1 MNDHL
6 RSRSRLLTAVASC
19 GQLWFGLEPRVL
31 RASYAASGLG
41 LAVFKYVC
49 EAILMLAVAGV
60 WLSPLDFLNPSLLAR
75 QELLLAA
82 PEWLGWA
89 YFAWNLPFVWIAIS
103 MSVRRASTAGWSPW
117 LGLFVLL
124 PVVGLVE
131 MLLLSLA
138 PDRAPQA
145 WTPNASDVDRPAT
158 GERFGMCGLRAM
170 LAGVA
175 VGVAMLFICIYFV
188 ESYGAALFLGT
199 PLVMGAT
206 TGYFHNRPAAK
217 SVTSSAVV
225 GLLLLTTAGGI
236 MLAFAL
242 EGAICLVMAA
252 PIVAPLGFVGIFLG
266 RAVARVSGQT
276 SATTLPLFIVLPLFA
291 GAEATVHRMPVYCVV
306 TTVEVNAPPEDVWPF
321 VVSFPDLDEPTEWF
335 FRCGIACPQRAR
347 IEGSGVGAVRH
358 CEFTTGDFVEPI
370 TAWEPPHRLAFD
382 VTSQPDPMVELS
394 PYRHVHPPHLADQSL
409 KSRKGEFRLVALP
422 NGTTRLEGRTWY
434 TFEMHPQAYWTLWSD
449 LAIHAIHRRVLLHI
463 KQLAEGRDAPSE
475 S

>member
-145 WTPNASDVDRPAT
+145 WTPNASDVGRPAT

-206 TGYFHNRPAAK
+206 TGYFHNRPAVK
-217 SVTSSAVV
+217 SVASSAVV

-252 PIVAPLGFVGIFLG
+252 PIVAPLGF
-266 RAVARVSGQT
+266 
-276 SATTLPLFIVLPLFA
+276 
-291 GAEATVHRMPVYCVV
+291 
-306 TTVEVNAPPEDVWPF
+306 
-321 VVSFPDLDEPTEWF
+321 
-335 FRCGIACPQRAR
+335 
-347 IEGSGVGAVRH
+347 
-358 CEFTTGDFVEPI
+358 
-370 TAWEPPHRLAFD
+370 
-382 VTSQPDPMVELS
+382 
-394 PYRHVHPPHLADQSL
+394 
-409 KSRKGEFRLVALP
+409 
-422 NGTTRLEGRTWY
+422 
-434 TFEMHPQAYWTLWSD
+434 
-449 LAIHAIHRRVLLHI
+449 
-463 KQLAEGRDAPSE
+463 
-475 S
+475 